1 MVFLIID
8 DENKSHVCRI
18 PQVVQPSDDQREHQK
33 NLERPS
39 RVRISA
45 LDLPH
50 SAVWGA
56 AERTVKTVEIK
67 ASMGC
72 AKDMGE
78 VGEDKCSLPK
88 IFDFISS

>member
-1 MVFLIID
+1 MFVAYLKYI
-8 DENKSHVCRI
+8 
-18 PQVVQPSDDQREHQK
+18 VQPSDDQREHQK

-56 AERTVKTVEIK
+56 ADRTDNTVQLK
-67 ASMGC
+67 
-72 AKDMGE
+72 
-78 VGEDKCSLPK
+78 
-88 IFDFISS
+88 